1 MWARLTTHNSP
12 KNLIK
17 PSVKSIHSKYFL
29 LALLL
34 LAIVPSKAQDADS
47 AATTVEPVYY
57 DNSYSKTDSTSVD
70 KRKFSDSKLD
80 ELKNDSDLN
89 YKEPPTVAE
98 SLWTRLWMWLSYL
111 FNLLIRGATT
121 TQLGR
126 IIMYSLG
133 LALLVAIVM
142 MLLKVDAVR
151 VFFSGADRAAT
162 YQVLH
167 ENIHE
172 MDFEKLI
179 REAIGKNEFRQGT
192 RLIFLY
198 ALKILSD
205 GHHIQWVPGKTNHEY
220 VEELSKSEL
229 KTGFNELSFYF
240 DYAWYGNFQIT
251 PDLFQK
257 VETTFQELKS
267 KVN

>member
-1 MWARLTTHNSP
+1 MKFFHL
-12 KNLIK
+12 KYLLIAFL
-17 PSVKSIHSKYFL
+17 FL
-29 LALLL
+29 LTLQA
-34 LAIVPSKAQDADS
+34 KAQDADS
-47 AATTVEPVYY
+47 TATTAEMVSY
-57 DNSYSKTDSTSVD
+57 DNSYAGVDSTSVD
-70 KRKFSDSKLD
+70 KRKFSDSKLE

-89 YKEPPTVAE
+89 YKEPPSVAE
-98 SLWTRLWMWLSYL
+98 SLWTRLWMWLLYIID
-111 FNLLIRGATT
+111 LLIRGATT
-121 TQLGR
+121 TQIGR
-126 IIMYSLG
+126 LLMYAIG
-133 LALLVAIVM
+133 LALLIAIVM

-151 VFFSGADRAAT
+151 VFFSGADRAVS

-179 REAIGKNEFRQGT
+179 REAIEKNEFRQGT
-192 RLIFLY
+192 RLVFLY

-205 GHHIQWVPGKTNHEY
+205 KHHIQWVPGKTNHEY
-220 VEELSKSEL
+220 VEELAKSDL

-240 DYAWYGNFQIT
+240 DYAWYGNFQVT

-257 VETTFQELKS
+257 VESTFQELKS